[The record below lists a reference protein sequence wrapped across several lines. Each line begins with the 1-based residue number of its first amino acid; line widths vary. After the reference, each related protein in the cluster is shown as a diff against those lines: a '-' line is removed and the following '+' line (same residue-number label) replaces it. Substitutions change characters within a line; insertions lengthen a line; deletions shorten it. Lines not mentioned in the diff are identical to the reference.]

1 MKKGEPLDPL
11 ADSLR
16 REAMAERPQFSPQLH
31 QRILRQIHDQ
41 HLAADEESAITA
53 PRSVGR
59 WQWLAAG
66 AAAAIIMGFL
76 AISPWLMRAHP
87 TMPSGSKTTVQTIP
101 QPPIQPQPTASSL
114 AAAERPLNIG
124 GVLYAR
130 LWPPGIT
137 VCLPESITGAPPV
150 PERVTVQPA
159 DPTAPPGSPEWL
171 LAAIEEPTQSATSAA
186 LADVLPPEAQ
196 FLIGSTKSHQ

>member
-53 PRSVGR
+53 PRSFGR
-59 WQWLAAG
+59 GRWLAAG

-87 TMPSGSKTTVQTIP
+87 TMPGGSKTTVQTIP
-101 QPPIQPQPTASSL
+101 QPPIQPQSTTSSL
-114 AAAERPLNIG
+114 AAAERPLNLG
-124 GVLYAR
+124 GILYAR
-130 LWPPGIT
+130 LLPPGVT
-137 VCLPESITGAPPV
+137 VCLPESITGAPSA
-150 PERVTVQPA
+150 PERVAAQPA
-159 DPTAPPGSPEWL
+159 NPTAPPGSPEWL
-171 LAAIEEPTQSATSAA
+171 LAAIEEPAQRAATAA
-186 LADVLPPEAQ
+186 SADVIPPEARL
-196 FLIGSTKSHQ
+196 LIELAQSP